1 MNAVTEIRQY
11 TKEVQETIAGL
22 NLHKVVIDDSQM
34 TKVLSE
40 MSPDHNCL
48 LLGVIPDL
56 SNYDANPDA
65 FQPSTTTAFM
75 ILKKT
80 DYSDHNH
87 DEFLQI
93 FEDTFEIARAVLAKM
108 IGDATEGCSLLRYL
122 DANTVLMTPIW
133 NKNGC
138 HGWTINFQLDMPLW

>member
-1 MNAVTEIRQY
+1 MNAVTIIKDY
-11 TKEVQETIAGL
+11 TAEMHTAIAGL

-34 TKVLSE
+34 TKLLSE
-40 MSPDHNCL
+40 MSADDNCM

-56 SNYDANPDA
+56 SNRDADPDE
-65 FQPSTTTAFM
+65 FQPVTTTAFM

-87 DEFLQI
+87 DEFLEI
-93 FEDTFEIARAVLAKM
+93 FEETFALAKAVM
-108 IGDATEGCSLLRYL
+108 VKMLKDATEGCGNMFYL
-122 DANTVLMTPIW
+122 EANSILMTPTW

-138 HGWTINFQLDMPLW
+138 HGWTINYQLNIPLW